1 MNIPEDYIIH
11 DTRVAVDFKGVSICG
26 YKRLDVVSA
35 YQNAMM
41 NNKLEDSI
49 RWCAELHSTG
59 LNAQIWS
66 SIYNIYFKYI
76 HINHPKF
83 FIYFLKREREYY
95 KIINNYPKR
104 HEIFTRNNQEIR
116 NLLCEITS
124 IAALTKKNNL
134 FLPKSLP
141 KVGEKDFA
149 KENIQ
154 KRMISR
160 NLDELNDFIYNT
172 TTNEMKIGLNEILI
186 NLGSKRGTFEN
197 CLYWYLWLEKVID
210 HRKKEKVM
218 PSSNQIIF
226 ETWKINK
233 VKKIINGGEE
243 GENGESEQS
252 KYFDSW
258 VYIIWD
264 IILYF
269 YENLDKNN
277 AIYLKKI
284 HNLYKKNFKLT
295 QISSKKYYIFIAFY
309 IIKKNIN
316 WNANLYP
323 IEYLIIQTNAN
334 INSVYKNIILNLE
347 SNLSKEMKERL
358 YKKYYEIFFQE
369 VNKSKGRI
377 NGNLTKIKDTSLDK
391 DLNTIVY
398 SKHGGYIKKESKDE
412 DDSGEGFAVGED
424 NYEDENDEE
433 NDNDDYNSN
442 NSNQKNNLVYKNKTG
457 RDVLDGIEDKKLKK
471 LSAFA
476 DLITYKSSVPKE
488 RTDLD
493 LDNSNNDN
501 NILKE
506 IQFSKKYKI
515 NN

>member
-11 DTRVAVDFKGVSICG
+11 DTRVAIDFKGVTISG

-35 YQNAMM
+35 YQNAMI

-59 LNAQIWS
+59 LNSQIWS
-66 SIYNIYFKYI
+66 SLYNVYFKYI
-76 HINHPKF
+76 HVNHSKF
-83 FIYFLKREREYY
+83 FIYFLKREKEYY
-95 KIINNYPKR
+95 RIINNYPKR

-141 KVGEKDFA
+141 KIGEKDLA

-154 KRMISR
+154 KRMVSR
-160 NLDELNDFIYNT
+160 NLDDLNDFIYNT
-172 TTNEMKIGLNEILI
+172 TTNEMKIGLNEILV

-197 CLYWYLWLEKVID
+197 CIYWYLWLEKVIE

-226 ETWKINK
+226 ETWKVDR
-233 VKKIINGGEE
+233 VKKINDKN
-243 GENGESEQS
+243 ENSEQS
-252 KYFDSW
+252 KYFDLW

-269 YENLDKNN
+269 YEDLDKNN
-277 AIYLKKI
+277 AVYLKKI
-284 HNLYKKNFKLT
+284 HNLYKKNFKTT
-295 QISSKKYYIFIAFY
+295 QISSKKYYIFISFY
-309 IIKKNIN
+309 LIKKNIN
-316 WNANLYP
+316 WNLNLYP
-323 IEYLIIQTNAN
+323 IEYLVIQTNAN
-334 INSVYKNIILNLE
+334 INSVYRNIILNLE
-347 SNLSKEMKERL
+347 SNLSHEMKEIL
-358 YKKYYEIFFQE
+358 YKKYYQIFFEE
-369 VNKSKGRI
+369 VNKNKGRL
-377 NGNLTKIKDTSLDK
+377 NGNPTKIKDTTLDK

-398 SKHGGYIKKESKDE
+398 SKHGGYIRKNETHENDFGK
-412 DDSGEGFAVGED
+412 GFTIGED
-424 NYEDENDEE
+424 NYEDENYEE
-433 NDNDDYNSN
+433 NDNNDNNDYNN
-442 NSNQKNNLVYKNKTG
+442 KNNLVYKNKTG
-457 RDVLDGIEDKKLKK
+457 KDVLDGIEDKKNKK
-471 LSAFA
+471 LTAFK
-476 DLITYKSSVPKE
+476 DLITYKSSIPKE
-488 RTDLD
+488 KPELN
-493 LDNSNNDN
+493 LDNSNNIDSF
-501 NILKE
+501 KE